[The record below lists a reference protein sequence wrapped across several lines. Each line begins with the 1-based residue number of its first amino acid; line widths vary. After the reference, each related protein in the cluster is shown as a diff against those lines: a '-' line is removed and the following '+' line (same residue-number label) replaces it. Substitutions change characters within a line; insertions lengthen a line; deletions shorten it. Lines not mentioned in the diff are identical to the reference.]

1 MIQRTL
7 IPTTIPMAR
16 RLARLDPVTR
26 ISPALAAAALKA
38 EFLAEDVE
46 AHLSEAMV
54 LVPTYVELAASDRPW
69 LQALGHARDVVAIA
83 VLAGFGAYAWAI
95 LS

>member
-46 AHLSEAMV
+46 AHLSEAMA
-54 LVPTYVELAASDRPW
+54 LVPTYVELAASERPW
-69 LQALGHARDVVAIA
+69 ALALGHARDVVAIA
-83 VLAGFGAYAWAI
+83 VLAAFGAYAWAI